1 MANRNLIG
9 AVLSQRTQTI
19 KLAMLGNLTPL
30 LNPIRVAEEYAMID
44 VMSGGRLVAGLIRG
58 VPHEYIA

>member
-19 KLAMLGNLTPL
+19 KLAMLGNLIPL